1 MSDESASGPVTL
13 PVTTVVHRRI
23 RAGLEREFETW
34 LGGVIRA
41 ASLLPGHEGAVV
53 LRPAPREVMLVFRY
67 ATQRHLEAW
76 FASPERADW
85 LARGAELTDGAPVV
99 QSQSGLE
106 TWFTLPGEPAPPP
119 PPRWKMALL
128 TWMALSPVILVVS
141 AVADP
146 LIGGWPEV
154 LRVLAGAGLSVLMM
168 TWMVMPLVTRAAWRW
183 LYPPRS

>member
-1 MSDESASGPVTL
+1 MPDDALTEPSAL

-23 RAGLEREFETW
+23 RAGLEHEFETW

-53 LRPAPREVMLVFRY
+53 LRPGPREVMLVFRY
-67 ATQRHLEAW
+67 ATQAHLDGW
-76 FASPERADW
+76 VASPERAEW
-85 LARGAELTDGAPVV
+85 LARGAEVTDGAAVV

-106 TWFTLPGEPAPPP
+106 PWFTLPGEPAPPP

-128 TWMALSPVILVVS
+128 TWIALSPVILVVS
-141 AVADP
+141 AIADP
-146 LIGGWPEV
+146 FMAGWPEV
-154 LRVLAGAGLSVLMM
+154 PRVLVGAGLSVLLM

-183 LYPPRS
+183 IYPTTR